1 MAVLALLG
9 YAIISYATLAALGA
23 TLTLPGLAGFVLA
36 IGMAVDAN
44 VLIFERAREDF
55 VEGRTKSL
63 RAAVQSG
70 FKNALSAIADSNVTT
85 LLAAGLLFFLAA
97 GPVRGFGVTLTIGVL
112 ASLFSALVL
121 SRVLTEW
128 LVDRKWVQAHPDSTG
143 IAHHGRVR
151 LWLRARNPNLMKNT
165 TRWLL
170 ISAVAVVISIAG
182 IVVRGLDFGIEFTG
196 GRIVEVST
204 TQAVDVEDARAAVT
218 DAGFPTAI
226 VQESGDADISVR
238 TSAISDAES
247 ASIAD
252 AIGEIGPSLGEELLR
267 NAIIAFVIALAA
279 QLIYLAIRF
288 RWTYGAG
295 AVVALFQNV
304 IVTLGIFAWVGKP
317 IDGIFLAAILT
328 IIGYTVNDSVV
339 VFDRIRETW
348 RGSKGESFAS
358 VCNTAILNTLPRTVN
373 TGISTLFI
381 LTALLVLGGES
392 LSDFA
397 LALLLGIVIGTYS
410 SNFTA
415 TPLAI
420 ELERRRPMAPPP
432 AKKAEP
438 RGRRS
443 REDPNYGAV
452 V

>member
-1 MAVLALLG
+1 
-9 YAIISYATLAALGA
+9 
-23 TLTLPGLAGFVLA
+23 
-36 IGMAVDAN
+36 
-44 VLIFERAREDF
+44 
-55 VEGRTKSL
+55 
-63 RAAVQSG
+63 
-70 FKNALSAIADSNVTT
+70 
-85 LLAAGLLFFLAA
+85 LAA

-128 LVDRKWVQAHPDSTG
+128 LVDRKWVRAHPDSTG

-151 LWLRARNPNLMKNT
+151 LWLQARSPNLMKNT
-165 TRWLL
+165 ARWLL

-204 TQAVDVEDARAAVT
+204 TQVVDVEDARAAVA

-238 TSAISDAES
+238 TSTISDAES

-252 AIGEIGPSLGEELLR
+252 AIGEIGGGAEVVRDELIGPSLGEELLR
-267 NAIIAFVIALAA
+267 NAIIAFVIALTA

-381 LTALLVLGGES
+381 LTALLVLGGDS

-420 ELERRRPMAPPP
+420 ELERRSPMAPPP
-432 AKKAEP
+432 AKKEEP